1 MEEEEKNRERKVS
14 AEKALKMERR
24 MEREQRR
31 RAAKS
36 KRKNQTQEEQM
47 AEKIAVEER
56 KLLIAQRKLESIRL
70 LDELLDRVKVINIK
84 VKKRCL
90 KKSALYLAAY
100 DLTLP
105 SFGPEGHWA
114 RSGRVS
120 VQGFGGG

>member
-1 MEEEEKNRERKVS
+1 MEEEEKDRERKVS

-31 RAAKS
+31 RAAKA

-70 LDELLDRVKVINIK
+70 LDELLDRVKVINLK
-84 VKKRCL
+84 VKK
-90 KKSALYLAAY
+90 
-100 DLTLP
+100 
-105 SFGPEGHWA
+105 G
-114 RSGRVS
+114 V
-120 VQGFGGG
+120 

>member
-1 MEEEEKNRERKVS
+1 MEEDEKDRERKVS

-31 RAAKS
+31 RAAKA

-70 LDELLDRVKVINIK
+70 LDELLDRVKVINLK
-84 VKKRCL
+84 VKKGV
-90 KKSALYLAAY
+90 Y
-100 DLTLP
+100 TW
-105 SFGPEGHWA
+105 H
-114 RSGRVS
+114 
-120 VQGFGGG
+120 QHTT